1 MSPIRT
7 FINRPLFTSMLVLGL
22 VVFGLNAFPNIGVDQ
37 TPKVDIPIVTINT
50 ILPGADPETVEKNVT
65 EPLEQELNGIAGLDT
80 ISSYNY
86 ESLSAIVL
94 EFKLD
99 KDIDVAAQ
107 EARDKV
113 SATLSKLPA
122 EIETPVVQKIDLQA
136 QALIQLA
143 LTGPLPVETLT
154 KTAEDDLRPA
164 LQRVAGVGTVDVIGG
179 RKREIAIELDPIRL
193 RSYGLAATDV
203 SQAMAAQ
210 SVNIPGGRT
219 LEPGKERVVKLET
232 EAQSVEELREL
243 VIASPGGRPVRVR
256 DVASVVDGP
265 AEARSTARLDGKPAI
280 AIVVKKQS
288 DANTTEVAEGVKA
301 HLGELQKLLP
311 AGSQLTVVSDNS
323 KFIRK
328 SIESVQHDLLIG
340 ALLAVLVVLLFL
352 RNWRATIVAAFALPT
367 SIIGTIAA
375 MHALDF
381 TFNMITM
388 LALTLSIGLLIDDAI
403 VVIENVFRHL
413 EKGEKPRKAA
423 FAGTTQIALAVLA
436 VTLSVIAVF
445 VPVAFM
451 KGMAGRFFFQFGITV
466 TVAVGLSYLIS
477 MTLTPMLAARLLSH
491 GESTDAVSQFLER
504 GFRAVEDFYRRVLGW
519 ALRHRLATI
528 GLTVGVLFL
537 TVFMSRFLSFAFMPV
552 QDVSELTG
560 RLELPLGTP
569 LEDTDRAAEDVSRQI
584 RALPGVSGVF
594 TLTGGG
600 NDGAV
605 NKATLTVNLVP
616 IAERT
621 FKQEEMKVFLRKA
634 IQLPA
639 GALFAVGERG
649 WAGGRTQLVQFN
661 LQSDDPALLDAAV
674 AKGLAFLRADKG
686 FADVDSS
693 ARSGSPIVAV
703 RVDRDRA
710 AALGLPAAQIGLTLR
725 AFLGQQEFV
734 KYREK
739 GDQYDVKLRL
749 PAEVRAD
756 PQALG
761 ALTLRTPRGELVE
774 LRSVANLVQTTG
786 PAEID
791 RQGLK
796 RQVTLLADLKDMSL
810 GDATKKLDVF
820 AKTLPAGVQYGYAGQ
835 QKMLGETMA
844 EFMKALL
851 LGVIL
856 IYMVLCAQFESLL
869 DPLTIMISLPLSVIG
884 ALSGMLLAQEY
895 MTIFA
900 MIGMIMLMGLVAK
913 NGILIVEF
921 TNQLREEG
929 RPTKEALLEAGPM
942 RLRPILMTSVAMIAG
957 MLPVAFARGDGA
969 ESRTGMAW
977 AIIGGL
983 VASTV
988 LTLLVVPVIYSLF
1001 DRFRRRHASRHEEG
1015 EGQGDAQRHAA

>member
-1 MSPIRT
+1 VSPIRT

-22 VVFGLNAFPNIGVDQ
+22 VVFGINSFPNIGVDQ
-37 TPKVDIPIVTINT
+37 TPKVDIPIVTIT
-50 ILPGADPETVEKNVT
+50 TVLKGADPETVEKNVS
-65 EPLEQELNGIAGLDT
+65 EPLERELNAISGLDT
-80 ISSYNY
+80 ISSRNY
-86 ESLSAIVL
+86 ESLSVIVL

-113 SATLSKLPA
+113 NAALAKLPT
-122 EIETPVVQKIDLQA
+122 EIDTPIVQKLDLQA
-136 QALIQLA
+136 QAILQLA
-143 LTGPLPVETLT
+143 LTGPLPIEALT
-154 KTAEDDLRPA
+154 KAAEDDLRPA

-179 RKREIAIELDPIRL
+179 RKRQIAIELDPVRL

-203 SQAMAAQ
+203 SQAVAAQ
-210 SVNIPGGRT
+210 SINIPGGRT
-219 LEPGKERVVKLET
+219 LEPGRERVVKLET
-232 EAQSVEELREL
+232 EAQSVDELRDL
-243 VIASPGGRPVRVR
+243 VVANPGGRPVRVR

-265 AEARSTARLDGKPAI
+265 AEARSTARLDGKSAI
-280 AIVVKKQS
+280 ALVVKKQS
-288 DANTTEVAEGVKA
+288 DANTTAVAEGVKA
-301 HLGELQKLLP
+301 HLDDLQKLLP
-311 AGSQLTVVSDNS
+311 AGSKLSVVTDNS
-323 KFIRK
+323 RFIRK

-340 ALLAVLVVLLFL
+340 ALLAVLVVLVFL

-413 EKGEKPRKAA
+413 ERKEAPRKAA

-466 TVAVGLSYLIS
+466 TVAVALSYVIS
-477 MTLTPMLAARLLSH
+477 MTLTPMLAARLLEH
-491 GESTDAVSQFLER
+491 GESNHPVARFLER
-504 GFRAVEDFYRRVLGW
+504 GFLAIEDLYRRILRW
-519 ALRHRLATI
+519 ALAHRAATM
-528 GLTVGVLFL
+528 GLTLGVLVL
-537 TVFMSRFLSFAFMPV
+537 TVFLAKFLSFTFTPA
-552 QDVSELTG
+552 QDMSELQVS
-560 RLELPLGTP
+560 LELPLGTP
-569 LEDTDRAAEDVSRQI
+569 LAETDRVADDVSRQI
-584 RALPGVSGVF
+584 RAVPGITSVYALV
-594 TLTGGG
+594 GGG
-600 NDGAV
+600 EDQAV
-605 NKATLTVNLVP
+605 NKATLTVSLVP

-621 FKQEEMKVFLRKA
+621 YRQDEMKVFLRKA
-634 IQLPA
+634 IQLPH
-639 GALFAVGERG
+639 GAQLTIGERG
-649 WAGGRTQLVQFN
+649 WAGGRNQPVQFN
-661 LQSDDPALLDAAV
+661 LRSDDPAQLSAAV
-674 AKGLAFLRADKG
+674 EKGLAFLRSDAR

-693 ARSGSPIVAV
+693 SRAGSPIVSV

-710 AALGLPAAQIGLTLR
+710 AVLGLPAAQVGQTLR

-739 GDQYDVKLRL
+739 GDQYDVILRL
-749 PAEVRAD
+749 PEAVRAD
-756 PQALG
+756 ADALG

-774 LRSVANLVQTTG
+774 LRSVASLVPTTG

-791 RQGLK
+791 RQSLK
-796 RQVTLLADLKDMSL
+796 RQVTLLADLKGMSL
-810 GDATKKLDVF
+810 GDATKKLEELG
-820 AKTLPAGVQYGYAGQ
+820 KTLPPGVQHDYAGQ
-835 QKMLGETMA
+835 QKFLGETLG
-844 EFMKALL
+844 EFGKALL
-851 LGVIL
+851 LGIIL

-869 DPLTIMISLPLSVIG
+869 DPVTILISLPLSVIG
-884 ALSGMLLAQEY
+884 ALSGLLIAHEY
-895 MTIFA
+895 MSIFG

-929 RPTKEALLEAGPM
+929 RSTVDALLEAGPL

-983 VASTV
+983 VASTI
-988 LTLLVVPVIYSLF
+988 LTLVVVPVIYSLF
-1001 DRFRRRHASRHEEG
+1001 DRFRRRHAARHEED
-1015 EGQGDAQRHAA
+1015 ESVHREAA

>member
-7 FINRPLFTSMLVLGL
+7 FINRPLFTSMLVMGL
-22 VVFGLNAFPNIGVDQ
+22 VVFGINSFPNIGVDQ
-37 TPKVDIPIVTINT
+37 TPKVDIPIVTVNT
-50 ILPGADPETVEKNVT
+50 ILAGADPETIEKNVSQ
-65 EPLEQELNGIAGLDT
+65 PLEQELNAISGLDT
-80 ISSYNY
+80 ISSFNY
-86 ESLSAIVL
+86 ESLSVIVL
-94 EFKLD
+94 EFDLD

-113 SATLSKLPA
+113 SATISKLPA

-136 QALIQLA
+136 QALVQLA

-154 KTAEDDLRPA
+154 KAAEDELRPA

-179 RKREIAIELDPIRL
+179 RKREIAIEVDPTRL

-203 SQAMAAQ
+203 SQAIAAQ

-232 EAQSVEELREL
+232 EAQSVEELRDL

-280 AIVVKKQS
+280 ALVVKKQS

-323 KFIRK
+323 RFIRK
-328 SIESVQHDLLIG
+328 SIESVQHDLIIG
-340 ALLAVLVVLLFL
+340 AVLAVLVVLLFL
-352 RNWRATIVAAFALPT
+352 RNWRATVVAAFALPT

-413 EKGEKPRKAA
+413 EKGEQPRKAA
-423 FAGTTQIALAVLA
+423 FTGTTQIALAVLA

-491 GESTDAVSQFLER
+491 GESTHPVSQFLER
-504 GFRAVEDFYRRVLGW
+504 GFRAIEDLYRRVLGW

-528 GLTVGVLFL
+528 GLTIAVLLL
-537 TVFMSRFLSFAFMPV
+537 TVFLSRFLSFAFMPV

-569 LEDTDRAAEDVSRQI
+569 LDDTDLAAEDVSRQI
-584 RALPGVSGVF
+584 RALPGVAGVF
-594 TLTGGG
+594 TLVGGG
-600 NDGAV
+600 TDGAV

-634 IQLPA
+634 VQLPH
-639 GALFAVGERG
+639 GSLFTVGERG

-661 LQSDDPALLDAAV
+661 LQSDDPALLDEAV
-674 AKGLAFLRADKG
+674 AEGLAYLRADPG

-693 ARSGSPIVAV
+693 ARSGSPMVAV

-710 AALGLPAAQIGLTLR
+710 AALGLPAAQVGLTLR

-749 PAEVRAD
+749 PADVRAD

-761 ALTLRTPRGELVE
+761 ALTLRTARGELVE
-774 LRSVANLVQTTG
+774 LRSVASLVQTTG

-796 RQVTLLADLKDMSL
+796 RQVTLLADLKGMSL
-810 GDATKKLDVF
+810 GDATKKLEAF

-884 ALSGMLLAQEY
+884 ALSGLLLAQEY

-929 RPTKEALLEAGPM
+929 RPTREALLEAGPM

-988 LTLLVVPVIYSLF
+988 LTLLVVPVIYSLL
-1001 DRFRRRHASRHEEG
+1001 DRFRRRHASRHEDEAG
-1015 EGQGDAQRHAA
+1015 EQRHAA